1 MVLVRNRAAFEA
13 RYAASLAEITIATD
27 VLGNSEYSG
36 RLSNNGEQ
44 ILLRDAQGTV
54 IQDFTFNDQV
64 PWPITADGQGASLL
78 LTNPG
83 IPIPDHTTDTNWQAS
98 TEEGGT
104 PGQPDGNVIEETY
117 TISISEDLP
126 GGSIQVSPEQMT
138 YAEGATVTFTP
149 IPMPGFSF
157 VSWNG
162 SLSGTD
168 SPLTTVITSELEIS
182 ALFEQDETYTISI
195 AQNLTGGSIQ
205 VSPEQPTYAE
215 GVTVTFTPIAE
226 PGFSFVSWGGSLDGT
241 AVPFTV
247 QITSNLQPSAL
258 FERDLTAFEQWQA
271 NQFTDP
277 AFASPTEDPDDDGVA
292 NLIEYAQGT
301 DPLAK
306 TSQAASL
313 ISKASDNQIE
323 LIVPFT
329 TDDPDI
335 NWILEQSS
343 NLINWTVL
351 TPQDTIQTETEL
363 RLRID
368 RPASQVYLRVRLTL
382 SVSP

>member
-1 MVLVRNRAAFEA
+1 M
-13 RYAASLAEITIATD
+13 
-27 VLGNSEYSG
+27 
-36 RLSNNGEQ
+36 
-44 ILLRDAQGTV
+44 
-54 IQDFTFNDQV
+54 
-64 PWPITADGQGASLL
+64 
-78 LTNPG
+78 
-83 IPIPDHTTDTNWQAS
+83 
-98 TEEGGT
+98 
-104 PGQPDGNVIEETY
+104 
-117 TISISEDLP
+117 
-126 GGSIQVSPEQMT
+126 
-138 YAEGATVTFTP
+138 
-149 IPMPGFSF
+149 
-157 VSWNG
+157 
-162 SLSGTD
+162 
-168 SPLTTVITSELEIS
+168 
-182 ALFEQDETYTISI
+182 
-195 AQNLTGGSIQ
+195 
-205 VSPEQPTYAE
+205 
-215 GVTVTFTPIAE
+215 TFTPIAE

-277 AFASPTEDPDDDGVA
+277 AFAFPTDDPDDDGVA
-292 NLIEYAQGT
+292 NLIEYAHGT

-335 NWILEQSS
+335 TWILEQSS